1 MSSDALVLRAKGQS
15 YSNWPS
21 DHILFFQEGRTEYHT
36 HDVVN
41 KPSTLQ
47 PRSEESQ
54 RQRNFAEEQARMDFA
69 AMLCTMY
76 SRRTCRSN
84 PTSGRVP
91 PAMGRDRVGN
101 QLLLSGRHGG
111 GLLG

>member
-47 PRSEESQ
+47 PRSEESR
-54 RQRNFAEEQARMDFA
+54 RQRNFAEEQAGMDFA
-69 AMLCTMY
+69 AMLCTRDGLAARIQQAEE
-76 SRRTCRSN
+76 SPRRWVETVLV
-84 PTSGRVP
+84 TSCC
-91 PAMGRDRVGN
+91 
-101 QLLLSGRHGG
+101 
-111 GLLG
+111 